1 MTPGPL
7 VTLKLATSLDGKI
20 ATAKGESRW
29 ITGELAREQGH
40 RLRSEH
46 DAVVIGIG
54 TALADDP
61 ELTVRLEGY
70 QGRQPTRVVFDS
82 QQRLPVSSK
91 LVQTA
96 RDVPTIL
103 ISTRPLNLLLTD
115 AGVIGLCLKG
125 ERPGI
130 GDAAW
135 QLAQLGKHLGIGLDR
150 LYIEGGGQLAASF
163 MLSGLVDRLEWFR
176 APIVLGQE
184 GRSGL
189 GALHLASLAAA
200 PRFRRSQIVPLG
212 DDVWERYERI

>member
-70 QGRQPTRVVFDS
+70 QGRQPARVVFDS
-82 QQRLPVSSK
+82 HQRLPVSSK

-103 ISTRPLNLLLTD
+103 ISTSPLNLALTD
-115 AGVIGLCLKG
+115 AGVVGVCLKG
-125 ERPGI
+125 DRPGI
-130 GDAAW
+130 ADAAW

-163 MLSGLVDRLEWFR
+163 IRSGLVDRLEWFR

-189 GALHLASLAAA
+189 GALQLGSLAAA
-200 PRFRRSQIVPLG
+200 PRFRRSQSVPLG
-212 DDVWERYERI
+212 DDVWERYERM

>member
-7 VTLKLATSLDGKI
+7 VTQKLATSLDGKI

-29 ITGELAREQGH
+29 ITGPQAREHGH

-70 QGRQPTRVVFDS
+70 QGRQPARVVFDS
-82 QQRLPVSSK
+82 HQRLPIASK

-96 RDVPTIL
+96 RDVPTIV
-103 ISTRPLNLLLTD
+103 ISTSPLNLALTD

-125 ERPGI
+125 DRPGI
-130 GDAAW
+130 ADAVW
-135 QLAQLGKHLGIGLDR
+135 QLAQLGKHIGIGLDR

-163 MLSGLVDRLEWFR
+163 ILSGLVDRLEWFR

-189 GALHLASLAAA
+189 GALHLGSLATA

-212 DDVWERYERI
+212 DDVWERYERM